1 VEIEEDPEIS
11 DHKHNQ
17 QKTMVIVF
25 TITLLFMFVEVIVGF
40 ISGSLSLL
48 ADSGHMLSDV
58 LSIGV
63 SLFALRLATRPRT
76 ARFTFGF
83 SRAEILAA
91 LFNGSSLVIIS
102 IVIVGEAFNR
112 MDQDFEILGAYMLIT
127 AVIGLLVNIYALLAL
142 SHHHDNMNMSSVYY
156 HVLSDLLGSV
166 ATIAAGILIL
176 ITDMI
181 IFDLIVSVIISV
193 LIAISGL
200 KIIKRTIGVL
210 MQEIPEHIDIEDIES
225 KITSYDFVD
234 SIHHLHVW
242 TLDGTSHMLSSHII
256 VSEICCIH
264 QRQFLIDELENYFE
278 EKYNITC
285 TTLQIELDGDG
296 NDEAIEDQ
304 KCTKC
309 NN

>member
-1 VEIEEDPEIS
+1 MEIEEPKGKIP
-11 DHKHNQ
+11 DHNHNQ

-76 ARFTFGF
+76 SRFTFGF

-112 MDQDFEILGAYMLIT
+112 MNQDFEILGSYMLIT
-127 AVIGLLVNIYALLAL
+127 AVIGLLVNVYALFAL

-181 IFDLIVSVIISV
+181 IFDLIVSIIISV

-200 KIIKRTIGVL
+200 KIIKRTVGVL
-210 MQEIPEHIDIEDIES
+210 MQEIPEHIDIAEIEE
-225 KITSYDFVD
+225 KIVSYDFVD
-234 SIHHLHVW
+234 SVHHLHVW
-242 TLDGTSHMLSSHII
+242 TLDGSSHMLSSHII
-256 VSEICCIH
+256 VSELCCIH
-264 QRQFLIDELENYFE
+264 QRQLLIDELEEHFKN
-278 EKYNITC
+278 KYNITC
-285 TTLQIELDGDG
+285 TTLQIELEGEEKDSL
-296 NDEAIEDQ
+296 IENQ
-304 KCTKC
+304 KCMKC
-309 NN
+309 N

>member
-1 VEIEEDPEIS
+1 MEIDESTDKKS

-17 QKTMVIVF
+17 QKTMLIVF

-76 ARFTFGF
+76 SRFTFGF

-112 MDQDFEILGAYMLIT
+112 MNQDYEILGSYMLIT

-193 LIAISGL
+193 LISISGL

-210 MQEIPEHIDIEDIES
+210 MQGIPEHIDIDELES
-225 KITSYDFVD
+225 KIVSYEFVK
-234 SIHHLHVW
+234 SVHHLHVW

-256 VSEICCIH
+256 VSENCCQH
-264 QRQFLIDELENYFE
+264 QRQFLIDDLESYFE

-285 TTLQIELDGDG
+285 TTLQVEHNGDG
-296 NDEAIEDQ
+296 NEAVIEDQ
-304 KCTKC
+304 KCLKC
-309 NN
+309 